1 MTTFWNWVKV
11 VVAQCRECSQC
22 HWTVH
27 LKVVN
32 FMWHEFTKIKKQEGE
47 VLGDQK
53 LWGLHRHG
61 VTLGA
66 PSVMGTLKR
75 GLSWCHPCSCPDSRH
90 HAVHV
95 KTLAVTW
102 NFFSLKKKKTTKWL
116 CVVCCPELL
125 GYADVLVTTIYKTPS
140 CLLYLPPKPS
150 NPLF

>member
-1 MTTFWNWVKV
+1 M
-11 VVAQCRECSQC
+11 
-22 HWTVH
+22 
-27 LKVVN
+27 
-32 FMWHEFTKIKKQEGE
+32 
-47 VLGDQK
+47 GDQK

-102 NFFSLKKKKTTKWL
+102 NFFSLKKKKQPNGFVL
-116 CVVCCPELL
+116 SVVQSSWAMQM
-125 GYADVLVTTIYKTPS
+125 Y
-140 CLLYLPPKPS
+140 
-150 NPLF
+150 